1 MTLLNRIERLEASLR
16 PKDII
21 HRVDVPF
28 VADEAGQL
36 EAQRRALER
45 NPAPPG
51 TKLIV
56 YLIDYSGASVT

>member
-1 MTLLNRIERLEASLR
+1 MNLEKRIERLEASVR

-28 VADEAGQL
+28 VADAAGQL
-36 EAQRRALER
+36 EAQRKALER
-45 NPAPPG
+45 NPAPRG

-56 YLIDYSGASVT
+56 YLIDYSGANVS